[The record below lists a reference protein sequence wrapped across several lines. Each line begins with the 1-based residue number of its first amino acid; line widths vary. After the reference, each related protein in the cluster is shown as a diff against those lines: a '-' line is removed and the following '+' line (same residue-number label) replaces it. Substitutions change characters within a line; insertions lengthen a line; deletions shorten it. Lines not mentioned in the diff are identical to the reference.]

1 MYTSISVAKFMQNNE
16 KLYIDIQILTKST
29 LQPFLFKNTNRC
41 ENLNPLFLTRR
52 LCDYK
57 KHYKHIMNSNGLTKH
72 CKVENSKHYPS
83 VESKPSLQHST

>member
-1 MYTSISVAKFMQNNE
+1 MYTSISIAKFMQNNE

-41 ENLNPLFLTRR
+41 KNLNPLFNKR

-57 KHYKHIMNSNGLTKH
+57 KHYKHINNSNGLTKH
-72 CKVENSKHYPS
+72 CNVENSKHYPS